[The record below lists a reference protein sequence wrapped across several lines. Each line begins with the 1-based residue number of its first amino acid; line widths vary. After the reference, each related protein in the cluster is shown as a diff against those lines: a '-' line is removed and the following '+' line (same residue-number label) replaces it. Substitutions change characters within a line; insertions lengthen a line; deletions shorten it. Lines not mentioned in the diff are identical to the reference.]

1 MAVSETPEPG
11 VLVRLRRIRARAAGG
26 ETGMIRMFDLHAL
39 AAAGDALIAIGL
51 AGTIFFSVPL
61 GEART
66 KVALY
71 LLVTMVPFAV
81 LAPLIGPLLDRFRHG
96 RRYALATT
104 MLGRGFLAFLIAEYL
119 DRPALYPAA
128 FAVLALSRA
137 YGVARAAAVPRLLP
151 ERLTLSQANARG
163 SVYGTV
169 AGIVVLPVGLA
180 AFWFGPQWPLRVA
193 SVIFVV
199 GMVIALR
206 LPPRADS
213 EPPESLPRLFR
224 LALPRLRRGGEQAL
238 HGRLVIASLV
248 GSAAHRA
255 LYGFLLLFLAFAIR
269 AGDVPTDLWGLD
281 VGEGVALGVVSG
293 TLVTGTFLAVA
304 AGSRLRIRR
313 PMLFQGGG
321 LVLVATTA
329 VLATVRLSLPLVALV
344 CLITAISS
352 GLAKLALDSAIQ
364 ERIGER
370 LRATAFARSE
380 TLLMLAFVGGGA
392 VGLIPMPGRFGVGL
406 AAALMVIA
414 AGWALVVAV
423 AARKDRLSGR
433 PATAADAPTEPVT
446 TAGPPTE
453 PATEADEA
461 RPRADEPTTADI
473 KGLTLK
479 PAPARA
485 EPLPEP

>member
-1 MAVSETPEPG
+1 MAVSETPASGETRAPG
-11 VLVRLRRIRARAAGG
+11 LARRLIRLRARAAGD
-26 ETGMIRMFDLHAL
+26 EPGMIRLFDLHAL
-39 AAAGDALIAIGL
+39 AAAGDALIAVGL

-104 MLGRGFLAFLIAEYL
+104 MLGRAFLAFLIAEYL

-163 SVYGTV
+163 SVYGTL
-169 AGIVVLPVGLA
+169 AGIAVLPLGIA
-180 AFWFGPQWPLRVA
+180 TFWFGPQWPLRAA
-193 SVIFVV
+193 SIIFVV

-224 LALPRLRRGGEQAL
+224 LALPRWRRGGEKAL
-238 HGRLVIASLV
+238 QGRLVVAALI

-255 LYGFLLLFLAFAIR
+255 LYGFLLLFLAFAVR
-269 AGDVPTDLWGLD
+269 AGDLPTDLPWLHL
-281 VGEGVALGVVSG
+281 GEGPAIGAVSG

-313 PMLFQGGG
+313 PMLLQGAG
-321 LVLVATTA
+321 LLLIAAAA
-329 VLATVRLSLPLVALV
+329 VLATVRLSLPAVLLL
-344 CLITAISS
+344 CLLAAISA
-352 GLAKLALDSAIQ
+352 GLAKLALDSSIG
-364 ERIGER
+364 ERIDER

-392 VGLIPMPGRFGVGL
+392 VGLIPMPGRVGVGL
-406 AAALMVIA
+406 AAGLMVVA
-414 AGWALVVAV
+414 AGWAVVVAV
-423 AARKDRLSGR
+423 ARRRDRLSGR
-433 PATAADAPTEPVT
+433 PGEDTRSVT
-446 TAGPPTE
+446 R
-453 PATEADEA
+453 DEA
-461 RPRADEPTTADI
+461 STGPERSPT
-473 KGLTLK
+473 KPLGPVLE

-485 EPLPEP
+485 EPLPDA

>member
-1 MAVSETPEPG
+1 MAVSETPERGP
-11 VLVRLRRIRARAAGG
+11 LARLRRIRARAAGD

-39 AAAGDALIAIGL
+39 AAAGDALIAVGL
-51 AGTIFFSVPL
+51 AGTIFFAVPL
-61 GEART
+61 GEARA

-104 MLGRGFLAFLIAEYL
+104 MLGRAFLAFLIAEYL

-169 AGIVVLPVGLA
+169 AGIVVLPLGLA

-193 SVIFVV
+193 SLIFVV
-199 GMVIALR
+199 GMVVALR

-238 HGRLVIASLV
+238 QGRLVIASLL
-248 GSAAHRA
+248 GSASHRA
-255 LYGFLLLFLAFAIR
+255 LYGFLLLFLAFAVR
-269 AGDVPTDLWGLD
+269 AGDVPTDLWGLRL
-281 VGEGVALGVVSG
+281 GEGPALGLVSG
-293 TLVTGTFLAVA
+293 ALVTGTFLAVA

-321 LVLVATTA
+321 LVLIAGTA

-344 CLITAISS
+344 CLIAAISS

-364 ERIGER
+364 ERIDER

-392 VGLIPMPGRFGVGL
+392 VGLIPMPGRVGVGL
-406 AAALMVIA
+406 AAALMVVA
-414 AGWALVVAV
+414 AGWAVGVGVAG
-423 AARKDRLSGR
+423 RKDRLSGR
-433 PATAADAPTEPVT
+433 PT
-446 TAGPPTE
+446 TADHTQE
-453 PATEADEA
+453 PATEPTDPPPAAAGDG
-461 RPRADEPTTADI
+461 EPATRRGLGQLTPEPATA
-473 KGLTLK
+473 T
-479 PAPARA
+479 RA
-485 EPLPEP
+485 EPLPES